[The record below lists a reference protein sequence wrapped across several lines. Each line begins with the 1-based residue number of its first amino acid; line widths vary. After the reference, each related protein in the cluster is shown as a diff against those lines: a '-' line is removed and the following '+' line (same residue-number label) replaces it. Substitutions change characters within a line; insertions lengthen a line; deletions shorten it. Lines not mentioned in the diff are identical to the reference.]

1 VGVGL
6 VAALAVP
13 VGVVFSRWVGNV
25 SLLDASLAI
34 PVAVVLGLVAVLLAR
49 RARGTAEWTLGRV
62 GGLRAARLGLLLG
75 AVAICLALTAAL
87 ALGFFALLV
96 VLGK

>member
-1 VGVGL
+1 ML
-6 VAALAVP
+6 AAIAVP

-49 RARGTAEWTLGRV
+49 RARSASEWTLGRV
-62 GGLRAARLGLLLG
+62 GGLRAARLGSLLG
-75 AVAICLALTAAL
+75 AVALCLALTAAL
-87 ALGFFALLV
+87 ALGIYGLLV
-96 VLGK
+96 VLGT